1 MKCTPSSDKLG
12 KAPYI
17 KKRKPPRNNK
27 KFNVFMVGDIETL
40 RYPMGKDGIDSHLA
54 YAAGYMVVTPGRK
67 PVKGDINRYY
77 AEDYKPILLDP
88 LERRPIPVHAY
99 LPCSYPDT
107 STPSISASGLAS
119 THSSFWTVAFAGAKR

>member
-1 MKCTPSSDKLG
+1 MDESDQSLFDIILRYNSIQNMKCTPSSDKLG

-88 LERRPIPVHAY
+88 LER
-99 LPCSYPDT
+99 
-107 STPSISASGLAS
+107 SGK
-119 THSSFWTVAFAGAKR
+119 HRFRQE